1 MADSILTLNAMAGAK
16 GQKTLTSSDSPYSYA
31 GLIIGG
37 VTSTASILLD
47 AKQYNQSQNPELE
60 AFNDREF
67 SSSGTLDVTWS
78 INNVITIPSGS
89 ITIYF
94 G

>member
-16 GQKTLTSSDSPYSYA
+16 GQKTLTNADSPYSYD

-37 VTSTASILLD
+37 ITSTAGITLD
-47 AKQYNQSQNPELE
+47 AAQYNKLQNSELS
-60 AFNDREF
+60 DYSGREF
-67 SSSGTLDVTWS
+67 NSSGNLDVTWS
-78 INNVITIPSGS
+78 IKNEITIPSGS